1 MYKPHPQYSF
11 ANAARNL
18 TPQDLEEAERFWI
31 TDAKKLMKSQ
41 PERGDFNRLCPSQE
55 PDGIIEVRC
64 DNQKLGLLPYNQR
77 FSRLFAEHVLN
88 EAHSGNAVTLSKI
101 RLRFWIVNLGRMVKL
116 IRNRCITCR
125 KNNKQLQ
132 GQLMAPLPVERLKP

>member
-1 MYKPHPQYSF
+1 MYKRYPQYSF

-31 TDAKKLMKSQ
+31 TDAQKLMKSQ

-64 DNQKLGLLPYNQR
+64 DNQKLVLLPYNQR
-77 FSRLFAEHVLN
+77 FSRLFAEHVHN

-125 KNNKQLQ
+125 KNNMVVPKHLSNH
-132 GQLMAPLPVERLKP
+132 